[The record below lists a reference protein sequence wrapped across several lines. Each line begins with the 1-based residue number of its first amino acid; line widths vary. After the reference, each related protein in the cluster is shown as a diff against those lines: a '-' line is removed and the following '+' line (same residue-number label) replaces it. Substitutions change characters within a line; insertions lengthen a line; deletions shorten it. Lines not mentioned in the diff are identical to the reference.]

1 MTIRIIIAD
10 DQKIIRASLRD
21 LLDQQ
26 INMEVVAEAEDGHE
40 AVELARK
47 FPPDVLIMDI
57 VMPTLNGIEA
67 TRQIKIEAPDVK
79 IIALSMYGDSQ
90 YVKGMLDAGA
100 SGYLLKKSAFKELI
114 QAIRAVTAGQ
124 SYLGLGMTNTS
135 GEKSANNEEGV
146 NEKRSQAPGTGA
158 AQL

>member
-1 MTIRIIIAD
+1 
-10 DQKIIRASLRD
+10 
-21 LLDQQ
+21 
-26 INMEVVAEAEDGHE
+26 MEVVAEAEDGHA

-100 SGYLLKKSAFKELI
+100 SAYLLKKSAFEELI

-124 SYLGLGMTNTS
+124 SYLGLGVKNTAE
-135 GEKSANNEEGV
+135 EKSINNEESA
-146 NEKRSQAPGTGA
+146 NEKLSPAPGSRA

>member
-10 DQKIIRASLRD
+10 DQKIIRDSLRN

-26 INMEVVAEAEDGHE
+26 TNMEVMAEAEDGHA

-100 SGYLLKKSAFKELI
+100 SGYLLKKSAFEELV
-114 QAIRAVTAGQ
+114 QAIRAVIAGQ

-146 NEKRSQAPGTGA
+146 NEKRSQAPETGTA
-158 AQL
+158 